1 MNETSGGTG
10 GEPLGLEARIQ
21 ARLDEITSPDY
32 VDPARRDL
40 TGLDW
45 LVFLGFL
52 IVCSVVFGAWAAVSG
67 VY

>member
-10 GEPLGLEARIQ
+10 GGQLDVDARIQ

-52 IVCSVVFGAWAAVSG
+52 IGCSVVFGIWAASAG